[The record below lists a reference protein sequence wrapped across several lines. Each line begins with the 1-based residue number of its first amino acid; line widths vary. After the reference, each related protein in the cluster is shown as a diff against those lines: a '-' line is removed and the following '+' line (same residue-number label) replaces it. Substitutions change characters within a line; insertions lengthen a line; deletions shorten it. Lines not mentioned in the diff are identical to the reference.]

1 MRSDTKKAK
10 TKEDPK
16 QDFYVYE
23 GLTESEMNRD
33 DMKLYTL
40 IRLNAESELSTI
52 KAYNQ
57 SRRRGAQTLSKE
69 RLKRITAIMEK
80 ERPYLKELYGK
91 PKVFKEIQRIESDFM
106 IEIGKKLLKRKIPY
120 LHHCDAM
127 YVRKSDKEDTLK
139 VFEEVATRMFGR
151 KIYVGWTDNIGKGT
165 NEESFKEKCLL
176 PSAR

>member
-1 MRSDTKKAK
+1 MGSDTKKAK

-23 GLTESEMNRD
+23 GLPESEMNRD

-40 IRLNAESELSTI
+40 IRLNAESELSAI

-57 SRRRGAQTLSKE
+57 SRRKGAQTLSKE
-69 RLKRITAIMEK
+69 RLRTITAIMEK

-106 IEIGKKLLKRKIPY
+106 IEVGKELLKRKVPY

-127 YVRKSDKEDTLK
+127 YVRKSDKEETIK

-151 KIYVGWTDNIGKGT
+151 KIFVGWSDNIGKGT
-165 NEESFKEKCLL
+165 NEESFNEQCQL